1 MYSANGNTA
10 MFFVAQ
16 AATSTPG
23 GNVRI
28 FDTTLR
34 DGEQTPGV
42 HINADQKVD
51 IAKRLEAYGVA
62 TIEAGFPVSSKGD
75 SEAVKRVARAI
86 TRCEVAALARCV
98 KGDIDAAIDALQHA
112 QMPVLHVV
120 LGTSDIHLRDKL
132 AMSRP
137 DAIRRIRESVAYARQ
152 HIDIVEFSLEDATRT
167 ERPFLHQVVQTAVE
181 AGATRINIPDTVG
194 CALPCEF
201 GVMIDDIVRRVG
213 PDVIVSAHCHNDMGM
228 ATANTVAAVQHGA
241 RQVEVTVNGIGERAG
256 NTSLEEVAVALAMKG
271 IASTGIDLTQIASL
285 SACVEESTKVARQ
298 PIRPIVGANAFAH
311 SSGIH
316 QDGIIKNPR
325 NYEFVP
331 PAMVG
336 VRGHRFVFTARSGR
350 SAIAHHA
357 RGIGHNLS
365 PGEVD
370 AVYRQFV
377 KLADEAE
384 AAVPEHEIN
393 RIIEQVVSETIAA
406 C

>member
-1 MYSANGNTA
+1 MYTESGNSA

-16 AATSTPG
+16 AAANTARG
-23 GNVRI
+23 KVRI

-42 HINADQKVD
+42 HINAAQKVE
-51 IAKRLEAYGVA
+51 IAQRLEAFGVA
-62 TIEAGFPVSSKGD
+62 TIEAGFPASSQGD
-75 SEAVKRVARAI
+75 SEAVKRVAQTI

-98 KGDIDAAIDALQHA
+98 KGDIDAAIDALQSA
-112 QMPVLHVV
+112 RTPVLHVV

-132 AMSRP
+132 AMSRS
-137 DAIRRIRESVAYARQ
+137 DAIRHVRESVAYARQ
-152 HIDIVEFSLEDATRT
+152 HVDIVEFSLEDATRT
-167 ERPFLHQVVQTAVE
+167 ERPFVHQVVRTAVE
-181 AGATRINIPDTVG
+181 AGASRINIADTVG
-194 CALPCEF
+194 CAMPCEF
-201 GVMIDDIVRRVG
+201 GTMIDEIVRRVG
-213 PDVIVSAHCHNDMGM
+213 PEVIVSAHCHNDMGL

-256 NTSLEEVAVALAMKG
+256 NTSLEEVAVALTIKG
-271 IASTGIDLTQIASL
+271 IASTGVDLTQIASL
-285 SACVEESTKVARQ
+285 SARVEELTHVARQ
-298 PIRPIVGANAFAH
+298 PNRPIVGANAFAH

-357 RGIGHNLS
+357 RSIGHDLS
-365 PGEVD
+365 PGEIE
-370 AVYRQFV
+370 AVYLQFV
-377 KLADEAE
+377 KLADQAE

-393 RIIEQVVSETIAA
+393 LIIKQVVNETTAI